1 VDETCNKKRDNDGK
15 VNCSIIVVSD
25 NSSTSSRGG
34 TPQPQMKHLLSSSIR
49 DCKKGL
55 KKVKCVTIE
64 TSDSENDV
72 LGPSFE
78 TPHKLTLNVRTPL
91 PSDLKFHACSNTKYE
106 KVGSP
111 VANLE
116 LTPSPKPPKLNHT
129 KCRDI
134 ENWLS
139 QMKPLKSGYDDADA
153 ILEGSS
159 PQKDEVAGNDTKTS
173 VSLYLSPT
181 ESLDNLYEATRCK
194 ISVVQERPQ
203 TEPCKKKLSRNEQIS
218 RQHTECKKQLVAES
232 DYSTISSTESEEFEN
247 FLKNVRQ
254 KFESTRKNSVLE
266 SPDFID
272 DHVQENSLGFY
283 QGLLNGKDHKGD
295 QLQSNWKMDNSRT
308 LLANKKLSF
317 ASSESD
323 GPTKEHSCDENHDT
337 SNSRIKVKKFHD
349 VEKKKHVKRPQKIIV
364 SPVKQINIKKTPKTV
379 GQTKIKSRVD
389 KEVSKFCSPV
399 LNFLGSLSADT
410 PTGRCHPEAQYY
422 KTNFKKT
429 KEELCRKLFS
439 LYNDKVFDNKQEAVG
454 S

>member
-218 RQHTECKKQLVAES
+218 RQHTEWYDV
-232 DYSTISSTESEEFEN
+232 
-247 FLKNVRQ
+247 
-254 KFESTRKNSVLE
+254 
-266 SPDFID
+266 FI
-272 DHVQENSLGFY
+272 
-283 QGLLNGKDHKGD
+283 
-295 QLQSNWKMDNSRT
+295 
-308 LLANKKLSF
+308 
-317 ASSESD
+317 
-323 GPTKEHSCDENHDT
+323 
-337 SNSRIKVKKFHD
+337 
-349 VEKKKHVKRPQKIIV
+349 
-364 SPVKQINIKKTPKTV
+364 
-379 GQTKIKSRVD
+379 
-389 KEVSKFCSPV
+389 
-399 LNFLGSLSADT
+399 
-410 PTGRCHPEAQYY
+410 
-422 KTNFKKT
+422 
-429 KEELCRKLFS
+429 S
-439 LYNDKVFDNKQEAVG
+439 LYKFLYYSIIGTEWSPFALYCLIG
-454 S
+454 LW